1 MMSLKEVGEWWGELQ
16 EDFRRLRQNHQD
28 YLREFYGPS
37 AEKQMKSAEFLVYK
51 QHLIRYLEDF
61 VQDLQSSAAQIGAL
75 LESFSEEQVHRI
87 LTLVHKSALEVP
99 RPRWGPGLFL
109 AAGTLA
115 AGAGRVEFADGVV
128 YRERFHG

>member
-1 MMSLKEVGEWWGELQ
+1 
-16 EDFRRLRQNHQD
+16 
-28 YLREFYGPS
+28 
-37 AEKQMKSAEFLVYK
+37 MKSAEFLVYK

-99 RPRWGPGLFL
+99 RPHGDQGSFWQQELWQQEQ
-109 AAGTLA
+109 
-115 AGAGRVEFADGVV
+115 GRVEFADGVV